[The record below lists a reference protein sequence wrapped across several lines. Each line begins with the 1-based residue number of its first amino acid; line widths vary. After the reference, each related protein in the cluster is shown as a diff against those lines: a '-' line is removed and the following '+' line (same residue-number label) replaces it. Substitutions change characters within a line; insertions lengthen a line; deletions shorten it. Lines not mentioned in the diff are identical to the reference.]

1 MDANERHRHKSASP
15 TEDELERKRERIIEL
30 ETAVAELGAKLESL
44 QQAEKRYRHIV
55 EDQTELVCR
64 FRSGGIIT
72 FANPALHRLTG
83 HAPGALTGLCF
94 YSFIPSPE
102 REGVERTISSLTIDN
117 PISSLE
123 HRVFQP
129 DGSICWHQWTNRAVF
144 DSQGRFVEYQTVG
157 RDITALKEA
166 RETLRKSEEKY
177 RSILDNVTDGI
188 YMISTDGFFTYLNR
202 VSLKRSGLPEDDY
215 TSCHYLARV
224 DSDDRERVR
233 ANFERVMRG
242 EENPPY
248 VLCEKTTD
256 GRSISLEV
264 KSRPIFEEGRV
275 VGLLGVARDITARKR
290 AEEALRRSEE
300 KYQALL
306 ESISDGVFRLD
317 ASGRFVYMN
326 RSGLQRTGLTE
337 ENLRASRFID
347 MVSPDEHRKVRDHL
361 RNAIKGDAVPPF
373 ELKYV
378 NRKGRTIYV
387 EIRYRPIFEGTKVVG
402 IAGISRDIT
411 DRKEAEQTILNAK
424 ERLEQLVEMRTR
436 ELEEQSGQLAFRT
449 RNLEEMNTALNV
461 LLRKLEND
469 KQEIEY
475 NIRANLQESLL
486 PSLENLK
493 NGNLSERQKAC
504 IAAMEQAVYAIAT
517 PFLKNLRLRHK
528 NLSPKEIQVAGL
540 VKEGRTTKEIA
551 TILNISVK
559 AVEFHRYN
567 IRKKLHLTRKKISLA
582 SYLSRLTDN

>member
-94 YSFIPSPE
+94 YSFIPSPD

-256 GRSISLEV
+256 GRSVSLEV

-469 KQEIEY
+469 KQEIEH

>member
-1 MDANERHRHKSASP
+1 MDANEQHRHKSAYA
-15 TEDELERKRERIIEL
+15 TEDGLERKRERIIEL

-44 QQAEKRYRHIV
+44 QQTEKRYRHIV

-72 FANPALHRLTG
+72 FANPALHWLTG
-83 HAPGALTGLCF
+83 HAPGTLTGLCF
-94 YSFIPSPE
+94 YSFIPSPD

-123 HRVFQP
+123 HRVVQP

-144 DSQGRFVEYQTVG
+144 DTQGRFVEYQAVG

-166 RETLRKSEEKY
+166 RETLRKSEE
-177 RSILDNVTDGI
+177 RHRNILDHLTDGVYLI
-188 YMISTDGFFTYLNR
+188 GTDGYLKYLNR
-202 VSLKRSGLPEDDY
+202 VSQERSGLPEDRY
-215 TSCHYLARV
+215 TVLHYLDIVAPE
-224 DSDDRERVR
+224 DREQSR
-233 ANFERVMRG
+233 ANFDRVMRG
-242 EENPPY
+242 EEIPPRE
-248 VLCEKTTD
+248 LRTKTRD
-256 GRSISLEV
+256 GRTLTMEV
-264 KSRPIFEEGRV
+264 KSRPIYEDGRV

-300 KYQALL
+300 KHQALL

-337 ENLRASRFID
+337 ETLRASRFID
-347 MVSPDEHRKVRDHL
+347 MVSPDERRKVRDHL
-361 RNAIKGDAVPPF
+361 RNAIKGNAVAPF

-402 IAGISRDIT
+402 VAGISRDIT
-411 DRKEAEQTILNAK
+411 DRKEAEQVILNAK
-424 ERLEQLVEMRTR
+424 ERLEQAVEMRTK
-436 ELEEQSGQLAFRT
+436 ELEDQSGQLALRT
-449 RNLEEMNTALNV
+449 RNLEDMNTALNV
-461 LLRKLEND
+461 LLKKLEND
-469 KQEIEY
+469 KQETEH

-493 NGNLSERQKAC
+493 NGNLSEQQKAC
-504 IAAMEQAVYAIAT
+504 IAAMEQAVQAIAT
-517 PFLKNLRLRHK
+517 PFLKNLRLRHR

-567 IRKKLHLTRKKISLA
+567 IRKKLRLTRKKASLA
-582 SYLSRLTDN
+582 AYLSQLSDH

>member
-64 FRSGGIIT
+64 FRSGGVIT
-72 FANPALHRLTG
+72 FANPAFHRLTG
-83 HAPGALTGLCF
+83 HAPGTLAGLCF
-94 YSFIPSPE
+94 YSFIPSPD
-102 REGVERTISSLTIDN
+102 RESVERIISSLTIDN

-123 HRVFQP
+123 HRVAQP

-144 DSQGRFVEYQTVG
+144 DTQGRFVEYQAVG

-166 RETLRKSEEKY
+166 RETLRRSEEKY

-188 YMISTDGFFTYLNR
+188 YMIGADGFFTYLNR

-224 DSDDRERVR
+224 DLDDRERVR
-233 ANFERVMRG
+233 TNFERVMRG

-248 VLCEKTTD
+248 VLCAKTTD
-256 GRSISLEV
+256 GRSVSLEV
-264 KSRPIFEEGRV
+264 KSRPIFEEGQV
-275 VGLLGVARDITARKR
+275 VSLLGVARDITARKR

-337 ENLRASRFID
+337 ENLRTSRFID
-347 MVSPDEHRKVRDHL
+347 MVSPDERGKVRTHL

-373 ELKYV
+373 ELKYF

-402 IAGISRDIT
+402 ISGISRDIT

-436 ELEEQSGQLAFRT
+436 ELEDQSGQLALRT

-461 LLRKLEND
+461 LLKKLEND
-469 KQEIEY
+469 KQEIEN

-504 IAAMEQAVYAIAT
+504 ITALEQTVHTIAT
-517 PFLKNLRLRHK
+517 PFLKNLRLRHA
-528 NLSPKEIQVAGL
+528 NLSPREIQVCGL
-540 VKEGRTTKEIA
+540 IKDGQSTKEIA
-551 TILNISVK
+551 TFLNISAK

-567 IRKKLHLTRKKISLA
+567 IRKKLRLTRKKASLA
-582 SYLSRLTDN
+582 AYLSRLTDH